1 MRKLPLF
8 SLVIALCILH
18 FFSLGKATNAVRAF
32 SRSEDITFVLPPPIL
47 KITTL
52 EFDGLVSDFLFLKST
67 SFLGSTFERKER
79 PQVKEWEWRW
89 LYNILDASIG
99 LDPYFFDPY
108 YFASANL
115 TWEGGLVREA
125 NKLLEKGSRFRDWDW
140 RLPFY
145 LGFNDF
151 YFLHEDEDASKSLM
165 EASRRP
171 GGSPML
177 ASLASK
183 LAFKEGRTE
192 NAIIFLGEITKK
204 TDDKELKKYY
214 EKRLEAL
221 RDIDLLEKAV
231 GNYRERFRRTP
242 RSLDELSTKGI
253 ISKIPKEPFG
263 GIYYIEADGTVKTTN
278 ESELMPIIKNRR

>member
-8 SLVIALCILH
+8 ILVVALCILH
-18 FFSLGKATNAVRAF
+18 FFALGKATNAAGAF
-32 SRSEDITFVLPPPIL
+32 SKSEDITFVLPTPIL

-52 EFDGLVSDFLFLKST
+52 EFDGLASDFLFLKST

-79 PQVKEWEWRW
+79 PRVKEWEWRW
-89 LYNILDASIG
+89 LDNVLNASAG

-108 YFASANL
+108 YFANAHL
-115 TWEGGLVREA
+115 TWEGGLVRETD
-125 NKLLEKGSRFRDWDW
+125 KLLEKGSRVRDWDW

-145 LGFNDF
+145 LGFNEF
-151 YFLHEDEDASKSLM
+151 YFLNENEEASKWLM

-192 NAIIFLGEITKK
+192 NAIIFLEEITKK

-214 EKRLEAL
+214 EKRLKAL

-231 GNYRERFRRTP
+231 GNYRERFRITP

-253 ISKIPKEPFG
+253 ISEIPKEPFG
-263 GIYYIEADGTVKTTN
+263 GRYYLAEDGTPKTTN
-278 ESELMPIIKNRR
+278 EDELMPIIKNRQ